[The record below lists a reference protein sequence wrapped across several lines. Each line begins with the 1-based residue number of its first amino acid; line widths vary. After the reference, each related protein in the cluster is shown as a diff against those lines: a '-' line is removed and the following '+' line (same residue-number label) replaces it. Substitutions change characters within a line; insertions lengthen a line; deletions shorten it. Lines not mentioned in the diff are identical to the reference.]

1 MRRNIVIP
9 AAVTAV
15 LLLVIS
21 GVRESR
27 YTYETQPGGCV
38 QVQGGGFAGTIQAF
52 VPVDLLQYPGG
63 MSMGTGT
70 GGGLLFWVDQ
80 GGPELELTAEFPDRA
95 VPVTVSLGELGGTDG
110 TPVFVPA
117 DENYY
122 KVWVDVSAQVMRTDV
137 YRVDRRTG
145 IRELW
150 NSTYATEE
158 VQAVPEAVP
167 VET

>member
-1 MRRNIVIP
+1 MKRNIVIP

-38 QVQGGGFAGTIQAF
+38 QVQGGGFAGR
-52 VPVDLLQYPGG
+52 QYPGG
-63 MSMGTGT
+63 M
-70 GGGLLFWVDQ
+70 FWVDQ
-80 GGPELELTAEFPDRA
+80 GGPELELTAEFSDRA

>member
-1 MRRNIVIP
+1 MKRNIVIP

-38 QVQGGGFAGTIQAF
+38 QVQGGGFAGR
-52 VPVDLLQYPGG
+52 QYPGG
-63 MSMGTGT
+63 MSMGT

-80 GGPELELTAEFPDRA
+80 GGPELELTAEFPDKA
-95 VPVTVSLGELGGTDG
+95 VPVSISLGELGGMNG

-122 KVWVDVSAQVMRTDV
+122 KVWVDVSAQVTRTDV

-145 IRELW
+145 ARELW
-150 NSTYATEE
+150 NSTYATEDI
-158 VQAVPEAVP
+158 QAVPEAVP

>member
-1 MRRNIVIP
+1 MKRNIVIP
-9 AAVTAV
+9 AAAVTAV
-15 LLLVIS
+15 LLLAIS

-38 QVQGGGFAGTIQAF
+38 QVQGGGFAGR
-52 VPVDLLQYPGG
+52 QYPGG
-63 MSMGTGT
+63 MAMGP
-70 GGGLLFWVDQ
+70 GGGLRFWLDQ
-80 GGPELELTAEFPDRA
+80 GGPELERTAEFPDKA
-95 VPVTVSLGELGGTDG
+95 VPVSISLGELGGMNG

-122 KVWVDVSAQVMRTDV
+122 KVGVDVSAQVTRTDV

-145 IRELW
+145 ARELW
-150 NSTYATEE
+150 NSTYATEDI
-158 VQAVPEAVP
+158 QAVPEAGP

>member
-27 YTYETQPGGCV
+27 YTYETQPGGSV
-38 QVQGGGFAGTIQAF
+38 QVQGGGFAGR
-52 VPVDLLQYPGG
+52 QYPGG
-63 MSMGTGT
+63 VAMGA

-80 GGPELELTAEFPDRA
+80 GGPKLELTAEFPDRA

-122 KVWVDVSAQVMRTDV
+122 KVWVDVSAQVTRTDV

-145 IRELW
+145 ARELW
-150 NSTYATEE
+150 NSTYATEDI
-158 VQAVPEAVP
+158 QAVPEAVP

>member
-1 MRRNIVIP
+1 MKRNIVIP
-9 AAVTAV
+9 AAAVTAV
-15 LLLVIS
+15 LLLAIS

-38 QVQGGGFAGTIQAF
+38 QAQGGGFAGR
-52 VPVDLLQYPGG
+52 QYPGG
-63 MSMGTGT
+63 MAMGA
-70 GGGLLFWVDQ
+70 GGGLLFWLDQ
-80 GGPELELTAEFPDRA
+80 GGPELELTAEFPDKA
-95 VPVTVSLGELGGTDG
+95 VPVSISLGELGGMNG

-122 KVWVDVSAQVMRTDV
+122 KVWVDVSAQVTRTDV

-145 IRELW
+145 ARELW
-150 NSTYATEE
+150 NSTYATEDI
-158 VQAVPEAVP
+158 QAVPEAVP

>member
-1 MRRNIVIP
+1 MKRNIVIP

-27 YTYETQPGGCV
+27 YTYETQPGGGV
-38 QVQGGGFAGTIQAF
+38 QVQGGGVAGR
-52 VPVDLLQYPGG
+52 QYPGG

-80 GGPELELTAEFPDRA
+80 GGPELELTAEFSDRA

>member
-1 MRRNIVIP
+1 MKRNIVIP
-9 AAVTAV
+9 AAAVTAV
-15 LLLVIS
+15 LLLAIS

-38 QVQGGGFAGTIQAF
+38 QVQGGGFAGR
-52 VPVDLLQYPGG
+52 QYPGG
-63 MSMGTGT
+63 MAMGA
-70 GGGLLFWVDQ
+70 GGGLLFWLDQ
-80 GGPELELTAEFPDRA
+80 GGPELELTAEFPDKA
-95 VPVTVSLGELGGTDG
+95 VPVSISLGKLGGMNG

-122 KVWVDVSAQVMRTDV
+122 KVWVDVSAQVTRTDV

-145 IRELW
+145 ARELW
-150 NSTYATEE
+150 NSTYATEDI
-158 VQAVPEAVP
+158 QAVPEAVP

>member
-1 MRRNIVIP
+1 MKRNIVIP
-9 AAVTAV
+9 VAAVTAV

-38 QVQGGGFAGTIQAF
+38 QVQGGGFAGR
-52 VPVDLLQYPGG
+52 QYPGG
-63 MSMGTGT
+63 MAMGA
-70 GGGLLFWVDQ
+70 GGGLLFWLDQ
-80 GGPELELTAEFPDRA
+80 GGPELELTAEFPDKA
-95 VPVTVSLGELGGTDG
+95 VPVSISLGELGGMNG

-117 DENYY
+117 DENYST
-122 KVWVDVSAQVMRTDV
+122 VWVDVSAQVTRTDV

-145 IRELW
+145 ARELW

>member
-1 MRRNIVIP
+1 MKRNIVIP

-38 QVQGGGFAGTIQAF
+38 QVQGGGFAGR
-52 VPVDLLQYPGG
+52 QYPGG
-63 MSMGTGT
+63 MAMGA
-70 GGGLLFWVDQ
+70 GGGLLFWQDQ
-80 GGPELELTAEFPDRA
+80 GGPELELTAEFPDKA
-95 VPVTVSLGELGGTDG
+95 VPVSIPLGELGGMDG

-122 KVWVDVSAQVMRTDV
+122 KVWVDVSAQVTRTDV

-145 IRELW
+145 ARELW
-150 NSTYATEE
+150 NSTYATEDI
-158 VQAVPEAVP
+158 QAVPEAVP

>member
-1 MRRNIVIP
+1 MKRNIVIP

-38 QVQGGGFAGTIQAF
+38 QVQGGGFAGR
-52 VPVDLLQYPGG
+52 QYPGG
-63 MSMGTGT
+63 MAMGA
-70 GGGLLFWVDQ
+70 GGGLLFWLDQ

-95 VPVTVSLGELGGTDG
+95 VPVTVSLGELGGMNG

-122 KVWVDVSAQVMRTDV
+122 KVWVDVSAQVTRTDV

-145 IRELW
+145 ARELW
-150 NSTYATEE
+150 NSTYATEDI
-158 VQAVPEAVP
+158 QAVPEAVP

>member
-1 MRRNIVIP
+1 MKRNIVIP
-9 AAVTAV
+9 AAAVTAV
-15 LLLVIS
+15 LLLAIS

-38 QVQGGGFAGTIQAF
+38 QVQGGGFAGR
-52 VPVDLLQYPGG
+52 QYPGG
-63 MSMGTGT
+63 MGMGA
-70 GGGLLFWVDQ
+70 GGGLLFWLDQ
-80 GGPELELTAEFPDRA
+80 GGPELELTAEFPDKA
-95 VPVTVSLGELGGTDG
+95 VPVSIPLGELGGMDG

-122 KVWVDVSAQVMRTDV
+122 KVWVDVSAQVTRTDV

-145 IRELW
+145 ARELW
-150 NSTYATEE
+150 NSTYATEDI
-158 VQAVPEAVP
+158 QAVPEAVP

>member
-1 MRRNIVIP
+1 MKRNIVIP

-38 QVQGGGFAGTIQAF
+38 QVQGGGFAGR
-52 VPVDLLQYPGG
+52 QYPGG
-63 MSMGTGT
+63 MAMGA
-70 GGGLLFWVDQ
+70 GGGLLFWLDQ
-80 GGPELELTAEFPDRA
+80 GGPELELTAEFPDKA
-95 VPVTVSLGELGGTDG
+95 VPVSISLGELGGMNG

-122 KVWVDVSAQVMRTDV
+122 KVWVDVSAQVTRTDV

-145 IRELW
+145 ARELW
-150 NSTYATEE
+150 NSTYATEDI
-158 VQAVPEAVP
+158 QAVPEAVP

>member
-1 MRRNIVIP
+1 MKRSIVIP

-27 YTYETQPGGCV
+27 YTYETQTGGCV
-38 QVQGGGFAGTIQAF
+38 QVQGGGFAGR
-52 VPVDLLQYPGG
+52 QYPGG
-63 MSMGTGT
+63 MSMGT

>member
-38 QVQGGGFAGTIQAF
+38 QVQGGGFAGR
-52 VPVDLLQYPGG
+52 QYPGG
-63 MSMGTGT
+63 MAMGA
-70 GGGLLFWVDQ
+70 GGGLLFWLDQ
-80 GGPELELTAEFPDRA
+80 GGPELELTAEFPDKA
-95 VPVTVSLGELGGTDG
+95 VPVSISLGELGGMNG

-122 KVWVDVSAQVMRTDV
+122 KVWVDVSAQVTRTDV

>member
-1 MRRNIVIP
+1 MKRNIVIP
-9 AAVTAV
+9 AAAVTAV
-15 LLLVIS
+15 LLLAIS
-21 GVRESR
+21 GVRESC

-38 QVQGGGFAGTIQAF
+38 QVQGGGFAGR
-52 VPVDLLQYPGG
+52 QYPGG
-63 MSMGTGT
+63 MAMGA
-70 GGGLLFWVDQ
+70 GGGLLFWLDQ
-80 GGPELELTAEFPDRA
+80 GGPELELTAEFPDKA
-95 VPVTVSLGELGGTDG
+95 VPVSISLGELGGMNG

-122 KVWVDVSAQVMRTDV
+122 KVWVDVSAQVTRTDV

-145 IRELW
+145 ARELW

>member
-38 QVQGGGFAGTIQAF
+38 QVQGGGFAGR
-52 VPVDLLQYPGG
+52 QYPGG
-63 MSMGTGT
+63 MAMGA
-70 GGGLLFWVDQ
+70 GGGLLFWLDQ
-80 GGPELELTAEFPDRA
+80 GGPELELTAEFPDKA
-95 VPVTVSLGELGGTDG
+95 VPVSISLGELGGMNG

-122 KVWVDVSAQVMRTDV
+122 KVWVDVSAQVTRTDV

-167 VET
+167 VEK

>member
-9 AAVTAV
+9 AAVTAI

-38 QVQGGGFAGTIQAF
+38 QVQGGGFAGR
-52 VPVDLLQYPGG
+52 QYPGG
-63 MSMGTGT
+63 MAMGA
-70 GGGLLFWVDQ
+70 GGGLLFWLDQ
-80 GGPELELTAEFPDRA
+80 GGPELELTAEFPDKA
-95 VPVTVSLGELGGTDG
+95 VPVSISLGELGGMNG

-122 KVWVDVSAQVMRTDV
+122 KVWVDVSAQVTRTDV

-145 IRELW
+145 ARELW

>member
-38 QVQGGGFAGTIQAF
+38 QVQGGGFAGR
-52 VPVDLLQYPGG
+52 QYPGG
-63 MSMGTGT
+63 MAVGA
-70 GGGLLFWVDQ
+70 GGGLLFWLDQ
-80 GGPELELTAEFPDRA
+80 GGPELELTAEFPDKA
-95 VPVTVSLGELGGTDG
+95 VPVSISLGELGGMNG

-122 KVWVDVSAQVMRTDV
+122 KVWVDVSAQVTRTDV

-145 IRELW
+145 ARELW
-150 NSTYATEE
+150 NSTYATEDI
-158 VQAVPEAVP
+158 QAVPEAVP

>member
-1 MRRNIVIP
+1 MKRSIVIP

-38 QVQGGGFAGTIQAF
+38 QVQGGGFAGR
-52 VPVDLLQYPGG
+52 QYPGG

-70 GGGLLFWVDQ
+70 GGGLLLWVDQ
-80 GGPELELTAEFPDRA
+80 GGPDRA

-167 VET
+167 VEK

>member
-38 QVQGGGFAGTIQAF
+38 QVQGGGFAGR
-52 VPVDLLQYPGG
+52 QYPGG
-63 MSMGTGT
+63 MSMGA

-122 KVWVDVSAQVMRTDV
+122 KVWVDVSAQVMRTEVD
-137 YRVDRRTG
+137 RGDRRTG
-145 IRELW
+145 IGELW
-150 NSTYATEE
+150 SSTYATEE
-158 VQAVPEAVP
+158 VQGVPEAVP

>member
-1 MRRNIVIP
+1 MKRNIVIP
-9 AAVTAV
+9 AAAVTAV
-15 LLLVIS
+15 LLLAIS

-38 QVQGGGFAGTIQAF
+38 QVQGGGFAGR
-52 VPVDLLQYPGG
+52 QYPGG
-63 MSMGTGT
+63 MAMGA
-70 GGGLLFWVDQ
+70 GGGLLFWLDQ
-80 GGPELELTAEFPDRA
+80 GGPELELTAEFRDKA
-95 VPVTVSLGELGGTDG
+95 VPVSISLWELGGMNG

-122 KVWVDVSAQVMRTDV
+122 KVWVDVSAQVTRTDV

-145 IRELW
+145 ARELW
-150 NSTYATEE
+150 NSTYATEDI
-158 VQAVPEAVP
+158 QAVPEAVP

>member
-1 MRRNIVIP
+1 MKRNIVIP

-38 QVQGGGFAGTIQAF
+38 QVQGGGFAGR
-52 VPVDLLQYPGG
+52 QYPGG
-63 MSMGTGT
+63 MAMGA
-70 GGGLLFWVDQ
+70 GGGLLFWLDQ
-80 GGPELELTAEFPDRA
+80 GGPELELTAEFPDKA
-95 VPVTVSLGELGGTDG
+95 VPVSISLGELGGMNG

-122 KVWVDVSAQVMRTDV
+122 KVWVDVSAQVTRTDV

-145 IRELW
+145 ARELW
-150 NSTYATEE
+150 NSTYATEDI
-158 VQAVPEAVP
+158 QAVSEAVP

>member
-1 MRRNIVIP
+1 MKRNIVIP

-38 QVQGGGFAGTIQAF
+38 QVQGGGFAGR
-52 VPVDLLQYPGG
+52 QYPGG
-63 MSMGTGT
+63 MAMGA
-70 GGGLLFWVDQ
+70 GGGLLFWLDQ
-80 GGPELELTAEFPDRA
+80 GGPELELTAEFPDKA
-95 VPVTVSLGELGGTDG
+95 VPVSISLGELGGMNG

-145 IRELW
+145 ARELW
-150 NSTYATEE
+150 NSTYATEDI
-158 VQAVPEAVP
+158 QAVPEAVP

>member
-1 MRRNIVIP
+1 MKRNIVIP

-38 QVQGGGFAGTIQAF
+38 QVQGGGFAGR
-52 VPVDLLQYPGG
+52 QYPGG
-63 MSMGTGT
+63 MSMGA
-70 GGGLLFWVDQ
+70 GGGLLFWLDQ

-95 VPVTVSLGELGGTDG
+95 VPVSISLGELGGMNG

-122 KVWVDVSAQVMRTDV
+122 KVWVDVSAQVTRTDV

-145 IRELW
+145 ARELW
-150 NSTYATEE
+150 NSTYATEDI
-158 VQAVPEAVP
+158 QAVPEAVP

>member
-1 MRRNIVIP
+1 MKRNIVIP
-9 AAVTAV
+9 SAAVTAV
-15 LLLVIS
+15 LLLAIS

-27 YTYETQPGGCV
+27 YTYETQLGGCV
-38 QVQGGGFAGTIQAF
+38 QVQGGGFAGR
-52 VPVDLLQYPGG
+52 QYPGG

-158 VQAVPEAVP
+158 VQVVPEAVP

>member
-27 YTYETQPGGCV
+27 YTYETQPGGSV
-38 QVQGGGFAGTIQAF
+38 QVQGGGFAGR
-52 VPVDLLQYPGG
+52 QYPGG
-63 MSMGTGT
+63 MAMGA

-80 GGPELELTAEFPDRA
+80 GGPKLELTAEFPDRA

-122 KVWVDVSAQVMRTDV
+122 KVWVDVSAQVTRTDV

-145 IRELW
+145 ARELW
-150 NSTYATEE
+150 NSTYATEDI
-158 VQAVPEAVP
+158 QAVPEAVP

>member
-1 MRRNIVIP
+1 MKRNIVIP

-38 QVQGGGFAGTIQAF
+38 QVQGGGFAGR
-52 VPVDLLQYPGG
+52 QYPGG

-110 TPVFVPA
+110 TPVFGEIAVEGETILTA
-117 DENYY
+117 EFTSFSFCDIISE
-122 KVWVDVSAQVMRTDV
+122 
-137 YRVDRRTG
+137 TG
-145 IRELW
+145 TGQAGLPRE
-150 NSTYATEE
+150 ST
-158 VQAVPEAVP
+158 
-167 VET
+167 